1 MIEIEQPLLF
11 NKNPRKKQKVML
23 KIVIRLIFAVF
34 GLLALPFQALAIPIS
49 PSYTTFGPLPA
60 ATFGGTGIPNSAVS
74 VTSVVNPSG
83 GGNLTLGL
91 TAHQRY
97 DNPAVTNDG
106 AGTFFAVT
114 GDDSAHGQPNYARWN
129 FGLYLTGVK
138 SGQETR
144 LYYDTN
150 PAVGNDVS
158 TYLSLGSLGGYQES
172 WNLGMGFLGGAA
184 FPESSSGQY
193 SFALVTFDSQGVEFA
208 RSAMIVNVG
217 DVRTSVPDAG
227 PSSALLLFGL
237 GGLGLIKRFKRKI
250 A

>member
-1 MIEIEQPLLF
+1 
-11 NKNPRKKQKVML
+11 ML
-23 KIVIRLIFAVF
+23 KNIVRFVFAVF
-34 GLLALPFQALAIPIS
+34 GLLALPFQALAIPIT
-49 PSYTTFGPLPA
+49 PSYTTFGPLPE
-60 ATFGGTGIPNSAVS
+60 ATFAGTGIPNSAVS
-74 VTSVVNPSG
+74 VTKVANPSG
-83 GGNLTLGL
+83 GGDLTLGL

-97 DNPAVTNDG
+97 DNPAVTNNG

-158 TYLSLGSLGGYQES
+158 TYIPLNILLDSLGGYQNS

-193 SFALVTFDSQGVEFA
+193 SFALVTFDSQGAEFA

-237 GGLGLIKRFKRKI
+237 GGLGLIKRFKRKTI
-250 A
+250 

>member
-1 MIEIEQPLLF
+1 
-11 NKNPRKKQKVML
+11 ML
-23 KIVIRLIFAVF
+23 KVVIRLVFAVF
-34 GLLALPFQALAIPIS
+34 GLLALPFQVMALTIT
-49 PSYTTFGPLPA
+49 PSFTTFGPLPA

-74 VTSVVNPSG
+74 VTSVINPSG

-91 TAHQRY
+91 TAHQRF

-106 AGTFFAVT
+106 AGTFFA
-114 GDDSAHGQPNYARWN
+114 GAGNDSAHLQPNYAQWN
-129 FGLYLTGVK
+129 FGLYLSGVK

-144 LYYDTN
+144 LFYDTD

-158 TYLSLGSLGGYQES
+158 TYFSFSSLSAYQDS
-172 WNLGMGFLGGAA
+172 WNLGMNFLGGAA

-193 SFALVTFDSQGVEFA
+193 SFALVTFDSQGVELA

-227 PSSALLLFGL
+227 PSSALLFFGL
-237 GGLGLIKRFKRKI
+237 GGLGLLKRFKRKT